1 MDSNERSDAKEKAQS
16 LTSVDGLQRMI
27 MSKMDE
33 KDHPS
38 APLDCW
44 YPGAIGYRLAEA
56 RDLKIGQEYA
66 VDLSNDQYLV
76 KALLDSGFVQFKVR
90 HQGARPHRLR
100 QSVVAR

>member
-1 MDSNERSDAKEKAQS
+1 
-16 LTSVDGLQRMI
+16 

-76 KALLDSGFVQFKVR
+76 KALLDSESNSKSVISGLARIVYDSPLSPAESFNSELMSCA
-90 HQGARPHRLR
+90 QGRG
-100 QSVVAR
+100 